1 VKSAERPTRI
11 DPASV
16 VLRDTVRP
24 DDAQIV
30 RDLVVS
36 TGFFADHEVDV
47 AVELVQERLSRGEAS
62 GYFFV
67 FADLKAPPLP
77 RREGAGGG
85 FSGKEQ
91 TVGYVCY
98 GPIACTV
105 GSYDLYWLAVDQ
117 TLRNCGLG
125 RILVK
130 ACEDRV
136 AKMGGRRIY
145 IETAGRELYKPTQ
158 AFYERCGYKAEAVLK
173 DFYSPGDPKII
184 YSKAM

>member
-1 VKSAERPTRI
+1 MKSAESPTRI
-11 DPASV
+11 DPASIA
-16 VLRDTVRP
+16 LRDTVRP
-24 DDAQIV
+24 EDAQIV
-30 RDLVVS
+30 RDLVAS
-36 TGFFADHEVDV
+36 TGFFTDAEVDV
-47 AVELVQERLSRGEAS
+47 AVELVQEHLARGAAS

-67 FADLKAPPLP
+67 FADL
-77 RREGAGGG
+77 RG
-85 FSGKEQ
+85 Q

-130 ACEDRV
+130 ACEGRI
-136 AKMGGRRIY
+136 AKVGGRRIY

-158 AFYERCGYKAEAVLK
+158 AFYERCGYKIEAVLK
-173 DFYSPGDPKII
+173 DFYSPGDPKIV
-184 YSKAM
+184 YSKAL